1 MSNEKPDTEGE
12 HHVIMEAETGVMYE
26 QAKECQGLLATSEA
40 KRKAWNIFSPR
51 AFRER
56 AAQLTP

>member
-1 MSNEKPDTEGE
+1 MSNEKPDKEGE
-12 HHVIMEAETGVMYE
+12 HSEITEAEIRVMYE

-51 AFRER
+51 AFRESV
-56 AAQLTP
+56 ALLAP